1 MMVLS
6 EERLFVQN
14 KKNTE
19 ETTFIKRSLQ
29 LIESLEADQLETEKQ
44 EPVYEQFGSKR
55 LAALNTEYYF
65 H

>member
-14 KKNTE
+14 KRNTE
-19 ETTFIKRSLQ
+19 ETIFIKRSLQ

-44 EPVYEQFGSKR
+44 EPVHEQFGSKR
-55 LAALNTEYYF
+55 LVALNTEYYF